1 MARLEHAMKE
11 LRMGK
16 EELKAPLQIDMTS
29 VDELDVN
36 VIVTHVSLEPCSLE

>member
-1 MARLEHAMKE
+1 MARLAHAVEE

-16 EELKAPLQIDMTS
+16 EELRAPLQIDMTS
-29 VDELDVN
+29 IDELDVN